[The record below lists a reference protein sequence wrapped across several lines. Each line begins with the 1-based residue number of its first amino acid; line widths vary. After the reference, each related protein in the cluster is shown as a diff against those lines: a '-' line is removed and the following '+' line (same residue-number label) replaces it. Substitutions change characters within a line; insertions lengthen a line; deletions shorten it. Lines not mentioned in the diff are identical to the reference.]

1 MSDDERRVV
10 DYDESFLNYVEA
22 QIKEFQR
29 QDLLN
34 TETDLTYYD
43 VESSLRKYQSVY
55 FSLVAM
61 KAKTKRNVKRK
72 TREYDIWWD
81 DKYVSVRKRENKLD
95 LSAQKWP
102 SFKELESMT
111 RSENKNEYL
120 SRKEEVD
127 DAEDRDYFVGKL
139 LDLWQAHSYILGH
152 LCGLI
157 KTDKAT
163 TNMENRMD

>member
-43 VESSLRKYQSVY
+43 VESSLRRYQSVF
-55 FSLVAM
+55 FSLIAM
-61 KAKTKRNVKRK
+61 KAKTKRSVKRK
-72 TREYDIWWD
+72 SREFEIWWD
-81 DKYVSVRKRENKLD
+81 DKFTVIRKRENKLD
-95 LSAQKWP
+95 LSAQKWA
-102 SFKELESMT
+102 SIKELESMT
-111 RSENKNEYL
+111 RAEFQKEYL
-120 SRKEEVD
+120 ARKEEVD

-139 LDLWQAHSYILGH
+139 LDLWQSHSYILGH

-157 KTDKAT
+157 KTDRAT